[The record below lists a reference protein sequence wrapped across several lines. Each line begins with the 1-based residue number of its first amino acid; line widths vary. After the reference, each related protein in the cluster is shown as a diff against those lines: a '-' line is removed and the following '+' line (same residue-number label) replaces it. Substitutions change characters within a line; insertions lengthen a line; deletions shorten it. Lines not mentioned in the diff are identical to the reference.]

1 MDAAAGVVALLDE
14 LNLHGDVGFDLFYVA
29 DDAYV
34 ATALAVKCTQGMD
47 GVSERLTAQRAEAFV
62 DEEGIYR
69 KGLTNVG
76 QCKGQGQRYE
86 EALTTTERVG
96 TSGGKALVG
105 IFERDVE
112 GAWYGSQ
119 GVAGC

>member
-1 MDAAAGVVALLDE
+1 MNGV
-14 LNLHGDVGFDLFYVA
+14 G
-29 DDAYV
+29 
-34 ATALAVKCTQGMD
+34 Q
-47 GVSERLTAQRAEAFV
+47 RLTAQRAEAFV

-69 KGLTNVG
+69 KGLTDVG
-76 QCKGQGQRYE
+76 QSKGQGQRYE
-86 EALTTTERVG
+86 EALTATERVG